1 MRRPATVAW
10 TALVLTLA
18 AGLAPAARIASAQGA
33 SSTAAPAA
41 ALRVRGADGA
51 WRPWWTPARAP
62 ARWAVAD
69 AALAAAVRWRPAAP
83 GLDVAELPLAA
94 PGEGGV
100 AALGRLRVVLVR
112 IDPARHALRLAAG
125 SPPGAPW
132 RVDDAP
138 ADARLALNAGQF
150 TDAGPW
156 GWLVHDGRELQ
167 APAVGPLSAALLVA
181 PDGAVRIA
189 DAAELPATR
198 EAVARGEIREAVQSY
213 PALLTGDGTVPTPLQ
228 APDRG
233 VDVAHRDARL
243 AVGTL
248 RDGRVLIALTRFDA
262 LGGAAALD
270 RVPFGLTTPEMAA
283 VMGALGCAR
292 AVLLDGGLSA
302 QLLVRDARGAARS
315 WPGLRRV
322 PIGLV
327 ATPRASR
334 VAAGH

>member
-1 MRRPATVAW
+1 MHPMRRRTLALAL
-10 TALVLTLA
+10 ALV
-18 AGLAPAARIASAQGA
+18 AGLLPVTGARAQDAG
-33 SSTAAPAA
+33 
-41 ALRVRGADGA
+41 ALRVRDASGTWRAWWGASH
-51 WRPWWTPARAP
+51 AP
-62 ARWAVAD
+62 ARWADAD
-69 AALAAAVRWRPAAP
+69 ARVTTAVRWRETAP
-83 GLDVAELPLAA
+83 GMEVAELPLAT
-94 PGEGGV
+94 PGEGGI
-100 AALGRLRVVLVR
+100 AALGRMRLVLVR
-112 IDPARHALRLAAG
+112 LDPARHALQLVAG

-132 RVDDAP
+132 SVDDAP
-138 ADARLALNAGQF
+138 AAARMAVNAGQF

-156 GWLVHDGRELQ
+156 GWLVHGGRELQ
-167 APAVGPLSAALLVA
+167 APAVGPLSAAVVVA
-181 PDGAVRIA
+181 RDGTVRIA
-189 DAAELPATR
+189 DAADIPAVR
-198 EAVARGEIREAVQSY
+198 AGVARGEVHEALQSY
-213 PALLTGDGTVPTPLQ
+213 PALLSGDGMVPSPLQ

-243 AVGTL
+243 AVGML

-302 QLLVRDARGAARS
+302 QLLVREASGAARS

-327 ATPRASR
+327 AVPRAAE
-334 VAAGH
+334 VAARP

>member
-1 MRRPATVAW
+1 MHPMRRRTLTVLLA
-10 TALVLTLA
+10 LA
-18 AGLAPAARIASAQGA
+18 AGLVPAAGAHAQDGG
-33 SSTAAPAA
+33 
-41 ALRVRGADGA
+41 ALRVRDASGA
-51 WRPWWTPARAP
+51 WRAWWGAAHAPTRWVGPEAR
-62 ARWAVAD
+62 VV
-69 AALAAAVRWRPAAP
+69 AAVRWRETAP
-83 GLDVAELPLAA
+83 GMEVAELPLAT
-94 PGEGGV
+94 PGEGGI
-100 AALGRLRVVLVR
+100 ARLGRMRVVLVR
-112 IDPARHALRLAAG
+112 LDPARHALQLVAG

-132 RVDDAP
+132 RIDDAP

-156 GWLVHDGRELQ
+156 GWLVHGGRELQ
-167 APAVGPLSAALLVA
+167 APAVGPLSSALVVAHDGTVRLV
-181 PDGAVRIA
+181 
-189 DAAELPATR
+189 DASELPVAR
-198 EAVARGEIREAVQSY
+198 EAVARGEVREALQSY
-213 PALLTGDGTVPTPLQ
+213 PALLAGDGTVPEPLR

-233 VDVAHRDARL
+233 VDVDHRDARL

-302 QLLVRDARGAARS
+302 QLLVRDARGTSRS

-327 ATPRASR
+327 ATPRASQ
-334 VAAGH
+334 VAAQR